1 MTEKERQQM
10 QDAKYIIETR
20 SCTDIPCHDCFI
32 NLVYGLCSGNNVYTI
47 TADSIALSHKYLSRF
62 TNEELLEVL
71 I

>member
-32 NLVYGLCSGNNVYTI
+32 NLVYGLCSGVNFDTT
-47 TADSIALSHKYLSRF
+47 TAERIALSHKYLSRF